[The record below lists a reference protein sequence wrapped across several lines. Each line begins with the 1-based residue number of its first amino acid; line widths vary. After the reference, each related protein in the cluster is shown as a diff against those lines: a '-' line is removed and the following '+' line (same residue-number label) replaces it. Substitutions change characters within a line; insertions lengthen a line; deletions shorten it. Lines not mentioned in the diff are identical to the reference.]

1 MTDTTKDK
9 IFTVVG
15 LGVIGGSYAMALT
28 KLGYTV
34 YGVDCDGATVKK
46 AVERGIVKEASKS
59 CEKYLPMSDV
69 VVIALYPAQV
79 EGVLAQNAHLLKKGA
94 IVTDVAGIKSHFT
107 EKIEKLLPEGVD
119 FVFAHPMAGREKK
132 GIDYADDKVFK
143 GANFII
149 APSERNKQE
158 SLVFVK
164 TLAVEMGFK
173 NVMELSPQEHDEI
186 IAFVSQLP
194 HAIAVA
200 LVNSDSQKY
209 DTPRFVGD
217 SYRDLTRIANINEK
231 LWSELFLGNKENL
244 LDSVKQFEKCLDD
257 IKCALENDDKDAL
270 EKSFVKATERRTKF
284 NKEL

>member
-1 MTDTTKDK
+1 MEKEK
-9 IFTVVG
+9 ITVIG
-15 LGVIGGSYAMALT
+15 LGVIGGSYAMALK

-34 YGVDCDGATVKK
+34 YGADCDAGTVEK
-46 AVERGIVKEASKS
+46 ARARGIVDDAAQVADAF
-59 CEKYLPMSDV
+59 LPESDI
-69 VVIALYPAQV
+69 VVIALYPKQV
-79 EGVLAQNAHLLKKGA
+79 EGELRRIAPHLKKGA
-94 IVTDVAGIKSHFT
+94 VLTDVAGIKSGF
-107 EKIEKLLPEGVD
+107 IGNIRKLLPLGAD

-149 APSERNKQE
+149 TPTEGNRPE
-158 SLVFVK
+158 SL
-164 TLAVEMGFK
+164 TMIENLAREMGFK
-173 NVMELSPQEHDEI
+173 NVMRLTPCEHDKI
-186 IAFVSQLP
+186 ISFVSQLP

-200 LVNSDSQKY
+200 LVNSDDRQF

-244 LDSVKQFEKCLDD
+244 LASVKEFEKQLDI
-257 IKCALENDDKDAL
+257 IKTALETDDKETL
-270 EKSFVKATERRTKF
+270 EAEFVKATRRRTEF

>member
-1 MTDTTKDK
+1 MSAKEK
-9 IFTVVG
+9 ITVIG
-15 LGVIGGSYAMALT
+15 LGVIGGSYAMALK

-34 YGVDCDGATVKK
+34 YGADCDAETVKK
-46 AVERGIVKEASKS
+46 AKDRGIVDDAATVADEF
-59 CEKYLPMSDV
+59 LPVSDI
-69 VVIALYPAQV
+69 VVIALYPKQV
-79 EGVLAQNAHLLKKGA
+79 EGELKKIKHLLKDGA

-107 EKIEKLLPEGVD
+107 RKIAAILPENVD

-149 APSERNKQE
+149 TPSGANKQSSIDTVE
-158 SLVFVK
+158 R
-164 TLAVEMGFK
+164 LAREMGFK
-173 NVMELSPQEHDEI
+173 NVMKLTPEEHDKI
-186 IAFVSQLP
+186 ISFVSQLP

-200 LVNSDSQKY
+200 LVNSDDRQF

-231 LWSELFLGNKENL
+231 LWSELFLGNKDNL
-244 LDSVKQFEKCLDD
+244 LSSIREFEKYLDI
-257 IKCALENDDKDAL
+257 IKKALETDDKEAL
-270 EKSFVKATERRTKF
+270 EREFVRATKRRTEF

>member
-1 MTDTTKDK
+1 MAAKE
-9 IFTVVG
+9 IITVIG
-15 LGVIGGSYAMALT
+15 LGVIGGSYATALK

-34 YGVDCDGATVKK
+34 YGTDCDADTVRK
-46 AVERGIVKEASKS
+46 AKERGIVDDAATKADSFVP
-59 CEKYLPMSDV
+59 LSDV
-69 VVIALYPAQV
+69 VVIALYPKQV
-79 EGVLAQNAHLLKKGA
+79 EGELEKIKRLLKDGV

-107 EKIEKLLPEGVD
+107 EKIESMLPESAD

-149 APSERNKQE
+149 TPSERNKKS
-158 SLVFVK
+158 SLDTVER
-164 TLAVEMGFK
+164 LAREMGFK
-173 NVMELSPQEHDEI
+173 NVMRLTPEEHDKI
-186 IAFVSQLP
+186 ISFVSQLP

-200 LVNSDSQKY
+200 LVNSDDRQF

-231 LWSELFLGNKENL
+231 LWSELFLGNKDNL
-244 LDSVKQFEKCLDD
+244 LSSIREFEKCLDI
-257 IKCALENDDKDAL
+257 IKKALENGDKKAL
-270 EKSFVKATERRTKF
+270 EHEFVMATKRRTEF